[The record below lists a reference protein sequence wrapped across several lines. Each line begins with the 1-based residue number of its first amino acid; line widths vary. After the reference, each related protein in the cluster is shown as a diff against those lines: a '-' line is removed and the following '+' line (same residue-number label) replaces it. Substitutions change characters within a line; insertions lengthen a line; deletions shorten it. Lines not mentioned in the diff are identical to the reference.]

1 VKYTI
6 DMLVKEATK
15 IKAFNV
21 SHFTF
26 RLPEKVRETLRHESH
41 RNRVDKNI
49 LSKTKLREVR
59 TFMSK

>member
-1 VKYTI
+1 
-6 DMLVKEATK
+6 MLVKEATK

-41 RNRVDKNI
+41 RNRVDKNVP
-49 LSKTKLREVR
+49 SKTKLREVR